1 MIRNHFYLTSNIVGG
16 RISIIM
22 KPRAFSKSVIL
33 AVILLTL
40 VVVTETVEWILLLRG
55 QEIRW
60 FTIFSSTVSLLLTSV
75 LVIYLV
81 VVLWRE
87 R

>member
-1 MIRNHFYLTSNIVGG
+1 
-16 RISIIM
+16 M

-40 VVVTETVEWILLLRG
+40 VVVTEAVEWILLLRV

>member
-1 MIRNHFYLTSNIVGG
+1 
-16 RISIIM
+16 M

-40 VVVTETVEWILLLRG
+40 VVVTEAVEWILLLRG

>member
-1 MIRNHFYLTSNIVGG
+1 
-16 RISIIM
+16 M

-40 VVVTETVEWILLLRG
+40 VVVTEAVEWILLLRG

-81 VVLWRE
+81 VVLWQE

>member
-1 MIRNHFYLTSNIVGG
+1 
-16 RISIIM
+16 M

-40 VVVTETVEWILLLRG
+40 VVVTEAVEWILLLRG

-60 FTIFSSTVSLLLTSV
+60 FTIFSSTVSKL
-75 LVIYLV
+75 
-81 VVLWRE
+81 E
-87 R
+87 RKSKFS